1 MKRCCIPMNKQEIR
15 EHVWE
20 QMMNE
25 KVARFPFPIKG
36 RIPNFKGAEAAAEWI
51 RQTELYKQATI
62 IKVNPDSPQLPLRA
76 SILADG
82 KILFVPTPRLKDG
95 FIQVKPEWVPP
106 NEYRKAASLTH
117 IKSYGK
123 VIPLKDLPQID
134 LMVMGSVAVD
144 RKGRRIGKGAGYADR
159 EYAILRELVQKEM
172 PIFTTIHSSQLIETD
187 LPLNPYDV
195 TMDYIAT
202 EKELIP
208 THSTHPKP
216 TGILWDQVPDTDLSD
231 MPILQ
236 ELKTLKNS

>member
-95 FIQVKPEWVPP
+95 FIQVK
-106 NEYRKAASLTH
+106 
-117 IKSYGK
+117 
-123 VIPLKDLPQID
+123 
-134 LMVMGSVAVD
+134 
-144 RKGRRIGKGAGYADR
+144 
-159 EYAILRELVQKEM
+159 
-172 PIFTTIHSSQLIETD
+172 
-187 LPLNPYDV
+187 
-195 TMDYIAT
+195 
-202 EKELIP
+202 
-208 THSTHPKP
+208 
-216 TGILWDQVPDTDLSD
+216 
-231 MPILQ
+231 
-236 ELKTLKNS
+236 